1 MEGSVKRA
9 SPTEAVFL
17 EVGDFLADFNYE
29 MTDGTWKHLEF
40 ESDILSVED
49 LRRFRAY
56 ESVISYKYGVDVS
69 TYVVCTAKTKVIKSC
84 LVQGKSTYRVEVIW
98 MKDYNADDIVQA
110 LEEKQKAGER
120 LERKELLN
128 VLLTSLMDGEMSQE
142 IRVKRSLG
150 ILQREQ
156 EYVDKG
162 QMCRCS
168 RCCMP
173 WL

>member
-1 MEGSVKRA
+1 MCLGLCATALAEEETKNS
-9 SPTEAVFL
+9 SPEVDNSTTETQTVDL
-17 EVGDFLADFNYE
+17 EAAKVDADMLN
-29 MTDGTWKHLEF
+29 K
-40 ESDILSVED
+40 
-49 LRRFRAY
+49 
-56 ESVISYKYGVDVS
+56 
-69 TYVVCTAKTKVIKSC
+69 
-84 LVQGKSTYRVEVIW
+84 
-98 MKDYNADDIVQA
+98 